1 MSNPAQLLLEI
12 LDGWQPNGAY
22 RNFRHARRLSGQPRE
37 GDRPPWETHRR
48 AVGHLLAI
56 ETVINAMEAS
66 GTPTTL
72 YRSALRR
79 WTRFVF
85 AVESSWGTRDDVD
98 LVMHEADRDLLVA
111 LSELIADT
119 FVPVFSDEQRESVL
133 SSIGQAASALAE
145 DDLPPDLKRHLLDV
159 IGHARRCVEE
169 YETLGDFELAVA
181 IQRLQA
187 TVTAAAAYTAAE
199 DPESRAAKAWA
210 AIREGLNGP
219 FVVATVG
226 NLIAQ
231 GSVQL
236 LLGG

>member
-1 MSNPAQLLLEI
+1 MSNPAELLLEI
-12 LDGWQPNGAY
+12 VDGWEPKGSN
-22 RNFRHARRLSGQPRE
+22 RNLLNVRRLSVRLKDDEPS
-37 GDRPPWETHRR
+37 PWDTHRR

-56 ETVINAMEAS
+56 ETIIDAMEAS
-66 GTPTTL
+66 EVPITL

-85 AVESSWGTRDDVD
+85 AIESSWGTEQDAD
-98 LVMHEADRDLLVA
+98 LVMHEADRDLLEA
-111 LSELIADT
+111 LSDLIADT

-133 SSIGQAASALAE
+133 ASIGEAVAALAE
-145 DDLPPDLKRHLLDV
+145 DDLPPELKRHLLDV
-159 IGHARRCVEE
+159 IGHARQCVEE

-199 DPESRAAKAWA
+199 NSDSRAAKTWA
-210 AIREGLNGP
+210 AIRDGLNGP

-226 NLIAQ
+226 NLLAQ